1 MKKIYDP
8 VHGFIHLEQD
18 ELRLI
23 DSLPFQRLHYI
34 HQLGCALFVY
44 PGATHKRF
52 EHSLGTMEVA
62 TRSFDQLANSLG
74 KEETQ
79 LKYLRKVVRFAAL
92 CHDLGHLPF
101 SHVAEKALLG
111 DSSHEAWTA
120 KLIESEMLGECF
132 ANAEIDPKDV
142 VKAAVGPKY
151 CKEHYSDLDL
161 LITEIITGDFFGADR
176 IDYLLRDA
184 KSSGL
189 PYGLFDYEQ
198 IIEMLRITSDGRI
211 GMELAGIEACES
223 LLLARYFMHKRIYQY
238 PSVKA
243 YGYHMAEFMRAHLLK
258 VPDEP
263 EEYVNLHD
271 MGIITL
277 IWKERDHPHA
287 APFIDRS
294 KRFLAIPSNLAR
306 AEKPQVMDFPVV
318 RGGEVIGVGSDF
330 SNAIAPLSSYSWT
343 YLPREDLNNCSA
355 DSTSQRF

>member
-8 VHGFIHLEQD
+8 VHGFIRLDAHEM
-18 ELRLI
+18 RLI

-62 TRSFDQLANSLG
+62 TRSFDQLASSLG
-74 KEETQ
+74 KEAGE
-79 LKYLRKVVRFAAL
+79 LDYLRRVVRFAAL

-101 SHVAEKALLG
+101 SHVAEKALLA
-111 DSSHEAWTA
+111 DSSHEEWTA
-120 KLIESEMLGECF
+120 KLIESEMLASIFEA
-132 ANAEIDPKDV
+132 ANVDPKDV
-142 VKAAVGPKY
+142 VKIAVGPKHTDY
-151 CKEHYSDLDL
+151 EFSELDL

-198 IIEMLRITSDGRI
+198 ILEMLCVAPDGRL
-211 GMELAGIEACES
+211 GTQLPGIEACES

-243 YGYHMAEFMRAHLLK
+243 YGYHMAEFMRDRLPK
-258 VPDEP
+258 IPESP

-271 MGIITL
+271 MSIITQ
-277 IWKERDHPHA
+277 IWQERDHPHA

-294 KRFLAIPSNLAR
+294 KRHVAIPTKLP
-306 AEKPQVMDFPVV
+306 EEEHQVMDFPVV
-318 RGGEVIGVGSDF
+318 SGGKIIGAGADF
-330 SNAIAPLSSYSWT
+330 SKASAPLPKYNWV
-343 YLPREDLNNCSA
+343 YIPREAEKSLDPV
-355 DSTSQRF
+355 